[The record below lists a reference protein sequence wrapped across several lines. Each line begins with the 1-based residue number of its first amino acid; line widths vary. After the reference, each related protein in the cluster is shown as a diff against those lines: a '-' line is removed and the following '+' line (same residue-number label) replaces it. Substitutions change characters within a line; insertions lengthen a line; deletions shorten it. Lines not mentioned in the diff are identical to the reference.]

1 MKKKEKLGRKLLSFI
16 LTLAMVVGLMPG
28 MGITVKAE
36 EYSDSI
42 YGDLQP
48 GDILKPGAACFGRM
62 TVILQANGWGK
73 VGKYPT

>member
-48 GDILKPGAACFGRM
+48 GAACFGEM